1 MEQVIKDIIE
11 SASQVRKMKMEFPM
25 YVIHLLRKALEG
37 NPDIQVKDIRGGGNC
52 KWYGTFVIDEP
63 ANENGD
69 KGAEYTFTVE
79 KRRTV

>member
-1 MEQVIKDIIE
+1 MKQVIKDILE
-11 SASQVRKMKMEFPM
+11 RPKFKMEFPM
-25 YVIHLLRKALEG
+25 YVIHLLRQALDG
-37 NPDIQVKDIRGGGNC
+37 NPDIQVKDIRGLGNC
-52 KWYGTFVIDEP
+52 RWDGTFVIDEP